1 VRSSDPPHI
10 IHIED
15 PAESGMFLRDLTW
28 GGVDYMPENA
38 RGAEQSWG
46 KSSSSSSSS
55 SIVGELYEAALSC
68 ARSVLKFVDG
78 LGCEVFGGEFWHS
91 CKYPHTTL
99 PTSSSTPV

>member
-1 VRSSDPPHI
+1 MRSSDPPHI

-46 KSSSSSSSS
+46 DSSSS
-55 SIVGELYEAALSC
+55 SIVGDLYEAALSC
-68 ARSVLKFVDG
+68 ARSVLEFVGG
-78 LGCEVFGGEFWHS
+78 LGCEALGGEFWHS
-91 CKYPHTTL
+91 CKLPAHHTTYIEL
-99 PTSSSTPV
+99 HSL